1 MARSYTALPIRV
13 YTNGSDSTNGGISSS
28 YKTLLLVDKEGW
40 VDIDYT
46 EENLVEVVTHMGNP
60 IIVPYAQPAKA
71 IGPMFGGNFA
81 SSSDSRFMR
90 IVRKTTGVRFYG
102 AIPIHDRF
110 EAV

>member
-1 MARSYTALPIRV
+1 MAKSNTALPITV

-28 YKTLLLVDKEGW
+28 YKTLLLIDDEGW
-40 VDIDYT
+40 VDIDGT
-46 EENLVEVVTHMGNP
+46 EENLVEVITDMGNA

-71 IGPMFGGNFA
+71 IGPMFGGNFT

-90 IVRKTTGVRFYG
+90 IVQKTTGVKFYG